1 MFWSLLSDWEEAGMG
16 FTSPVE
22 ERAAAAS
29 QLLCADVSLRWGMR
43 GVRVGSS

>member
-1 MFWSLLSDWEEAGMG
+1 MG

-29 QLLCADVSLRWGMR
+29 QLLCADVSFWWGTR
-43 GVRVGSS
+43 AVRVGSS